1 MSPSPEQHQTVI
13 VVDDDDAMRDSLV
26 WLLKPLG
33 VAVSAYASAEAFLAD
48 YAPERIRGC
57 IVLDIRMP
65 GMNGLE
71 LYEQIARHPAAP
83 PVIFITGHG
92 DIPMAV
98 EALKKGAADFIEKPF
113 NDKEIVALIER
124 CLAKER
130 VERDERRRGADTAQR
145 LASLTTREREV
156 MERILSG
163 RLNKQIADELD
174 ISIKTVEV
182 HRARVME
189 KMAANSVAELVQ
201 CVMAAKKST

>member
-1 MSPSPEQHQTVI
+1 MNPSVEQHQTVI
-13 VVDDDDAMRDSLV
+13 IVDDDDAMRDSLV

-33 VAVSAYASAEAFLAD
+33 ITVSAYASAETFLAG
-48 YAPERIRGC
+48 YEPERIHGC

-113 NDKEIVALIER
+113 NDKDIVALIER

-130 VERDERRRGADTAQR
+130 VERDARRHGADAAQR
-145 LASLTTREREV
+145 LASLTAREREV
-156 MERILSG
+156 MECILSG
-163 RLNKQIADELD
+163 RLNKQIADELG

-189 KMAANSVAELVQ
+189 KMAAGSVAQLVQ
-201 CVMAAKKST
+201 QVIAAKKGT